1 VTGLAS
7 RLADRI
13 ARHGPLP
20 YEAFVE
26 AALYDETDGFYA
38 TTGAAGR
45 RGDFLTSPEVGP
57 VFGAVLARALDQWWT
72 ELGRPDPFVV
82 VDAGA
87 GPATLARTVLAAAP
101 ACAPAL
107 RYVLVEPSA
116 AQRAR
121 HADGLPLAPADQA
134 FAASLEPGDED
145 EGEVPPSPAGIGPLV
160 VSLPELPAVRF
171 TGVILANELVDN
183 LPFGLLVYNDGW
195 RAAYVDV
202 GRDGAFTELLLP
214 PRDPAPVGLP
224 ATAALGARAPLQ
236 RAAATWLGAALER
249 LERGRVVVIDYASD
263 TASMARRPWR
273 EWLRTYRGHERGD
286 HPLRAPGTQDIT
298 CEVALDQLARV
309 REPDA
314 TRTQA
319 QFLRLYGLDALVAEG
334 RRRWAE
340 GAHVGDLA
348 AVRARSRVSEAD
360 ALTDPGGLGAFI
372 VAEWLVPSPPT

>member
-13 ARHGPLP
+13 TRHGPLP
-20 YEAFVE
+20 FEAFVE
-26 AALYDETDGFYA
+26 AALYDESDGFYA
-38 TTGAAGR
+38 TTGGAGR

-57 VFGAVLARALDQWWT
+57 LFGAVLARALDQWWT

-107 RYVLVEPSA
+107 RYVVVERSA
-116 AQRAR
+116 VQRAR
-121 HADGLPLAPADQA
+121 HADGLPLAPAEQA
-134 FAASLEPGDED
+134 FATSVESGDED

-160 VSLPELPAVRF
+160 VSLPDLPALRF
-171 TGVILANELVDN
+171 SGVVIANELLDN
-183 LPFGLLVYNDGW
+183 LPFGLLVQDDGW
-195 RAAYVDV
+195 RAAYVDI
-202 GRDGAFTELLLP
+202 GRDGEFTELLLP
-214 PRDPAPVGLP
+214 VTGALP
-224 ATAALGARAPLQ
+224 AGLRAAAPLGARAPVQ
-236 RAAATWLGAALER
+236 RAAAAWLGAALER
-249 LERGRVVVIDYASD
+249 LERGRVVVIDYASE
-263 TASMARRPWR
+263 TAAMARRPWR
-273 EWLRTYRGHERGD
+273 DWLRTYRGHERGD

-319 QFLRLYGLDALVAEG
+319 QFLRLYGLDELVDEG
-334 RRRWAE
+334 RRHWAE
-340 GAHVGDLA
+340 RASVGDLA
-348 AVRARSRVSEAD
+348 AVRARSRVTEAE
-360 ALTDPGGLGAFI
+360 ALTDPAGLGSFV
-372 VAEWLVPSPPT
+372 VAEWEVGHR